1 MTHKKKWAL
10 LAPSGLMLIGAGA
23 CLISW
28 AGTLKEKGATTTN
41 WVAAGTGALVVFN
54 AGISIFG
61 QSVVERVLHEVREQ
75 TTTSDSG
82 N

>member
-28 AGTLKEKGATTTN
+28 ASALKEKGAPATN
-41 WVAAGTGALVVFN
+41 WVVAGAGALAVFN
-54 AGISIFG
+54 AGISVFG
-61 QSVVERVLHEVREQ
+61 QSVVERVLHEVREKAPA
-75 TTTSDSG
+75 SD

>member
-1 MTHKKKWAL
+1 MTHKKKWAI
-10 LAPSGLMLIGAGA
+10 LAPSGLMLIGTGA

-28 AGTLKEKGATTTN
+28 ASALKEKGAPTTN

-54 AGISIFG
+54 AGISVFG
-61 QSVVERVLHEVREQ
+61 QSVVERVLHEVRER
-75 TTTSDSG
+75 TPASKPG